1 MRKGPRLMET
11 FEVELTT
18 CYKCE
23 DEIEALVG
31 QVHPLCDNCD
41 TDFADWMD
49 AQIRM
54 IDNVG

>member
-1 MRKGPRLMET
+1 MET

>member
-1 MRKGPRLMET
+1 MET
-11 FEVELTT
+11 FLVELTT

-23 DEIEALVG
+23 DETEALVG

-49 AQIRM
+49 EQIRM
-54 IDNVG
+54 IDNA